1 MGKYS
6 QNDEDIII
14 EQYFGNYIGTVLE
27 IGSNDGKTLSNSLA
41 CIERGWMG
49 HLLEPSEIAY
59 NKLHDLHATNMF
71 VMTYKLGIGTKTG
84 YVKFFSSGEHLGKG
98 DTDLLSTAKES
109 ELQRWKGTKNEFVQ
123 TEALLA
129 TWDDFLIMNIPESQR
144 KFDLISIDVEGL
156 DYDVLTQINLEEV
169 KCKMLIVETNSVADE
184 VYIHYCAK
192 FGMKLHHKNYEN
204 LIFVKA

>member
-1 MGKYS
+1 MYS
-6 QNDEDIII
+6 QNNEEQLILDFFGPDFKGVVLDI
-14 EQYFGNYIGTVLE
+14 GA
-27 IGSNDGKTLSNSLA
+27 NDGKTLSNSLA
-41 CIERGWMG
+41 CIQRGWVG
-49 HLLEPSEIAY
+49 YLLEPSEIAY

-156 DYDVLTQINLEEV
+156 DYDVLTQIDLAEV
-169 KCKMLIVETNSVADE
+169 KCKMLIVETNSVEDQK
-184 VYIHYCAK
+184 YIDYCSK
-192 FGMKLHHKNYEN
+192 FGMKLYHKNHEN